1 MMTPVHHGRP
11 ASHPARPAMTRCCT
25 GATVVGVTTAG
36 LRELRQNAS
45 ELVRQAEAGAVI
57 TVSVSG
63 RAVAEL
69 GPAHRDRWRSW
80 SDVAAIFAGPGDP
93 DWEDDREQVDQ
104 APHDPSAP

>member
-1 MMTPVHHGRP
+1 M
-11 ASHPARPAMTRCCT
+11 
-25 GATVVGVTTAG
+25 TTAG

-69 GPAHRDRWRSW
+69 GPAHRDRWRGW
-80 SDVAAIFAGPGDP
+80 AEVAAVFDGPGDP
-93 DWEDDREQVDQ
+93 DWVEDRDLLDQ
-104 APHDPSAP
+104 TPTDPFSP

>member
-1 MMTPVHHGRP
+1 MPPCLHSAGTSSTLHDVP
-11 ASHPARPAMTRCCT
+11 AAELPPR
-25 GATVVGVTTAG
+25 GVTTAG

-80 SDVAAIFAGPGDP
+80 SDVSAVFDGPADAE
-93 DWEDDREQVDQ
+93 WTDDRERVDQ
-104 APHDPSAP
+104 EPHDPFTP

>member
-1 MMTPVHHGRP
+1 M
-11 ASHPARPAMTRCCT
+11 
-25 GATVVGVTTAG
+25 TTAG
-36 LRELRQNAS
+36 LRELRQHAS

-80 SDVAAIFAGPGDP
+80 SDIATIFDGPGDA
-93 DWEDDREQVDQ
+93 DWALNAERVDQ
-104 APHDPSAP
+104 QPYDPFER

>member
-1 MMTPVHHGRP
+1 MRL
-11 ASHPARPAMTRCCT
+11 
-25 GATVVGVTTAG
+25 VTTAG

-80 SDVAAIFAGPGDP
+80 SDVAAVFDGPDDP
-93 DWEDDREQVDQ
+93 DWADDRAGVDQ
-104 APHDPSAP
+104 VPHNPFDS

>member
-1 MMTPVHHGRP
+1 M
-11 ASHPARPAMTRCCT
+11 A
-25 GATVVGVTTAG
+25 TAG

-80 SDVAAIFAGPGDP
+80 PDVAAVFDGP
-93 DWEDDREQVDQ
+93 DDAARADERERVDQ
-104 APHDPSAP
+104 APHEPFAS

>member
-1 MMTPVHHGRP
+1 M
-11 ASHPARPAMTRCCT
+11 
-25 GATVVGVTTAG
+25 TTAG

-45 ELVRQAEAGAVI
+45 ELVRLAEAGAVI

-80 SDVAAIFAGPGDP
+80 SDSAAVFDGADDT
-93 DWEDDREQVDQ
+93 DWADERERVDQ
-104 APHDPSAP
+104 EPYNPFEP

>member
-1 MMTPVHHGRP
+1 MSCRLHKCYL
-11 ASHPARPAMTRCCT
+11 A
-25 GATVVGVTTAG
+25 GVTTAG

-80 SDVAAIFAGPGDP
+80 SDVSAVFDGPADAE
-93 DWEDDREQVDQ
+93 WTDDRERVDQ
-104 APHDPSAP
+104 EPHDPFTP

>member
-1 MMTPVHHGRP
+1 
-11 ASHPARPAMTRCCT
+11 
-25 GATVVGVTTAG
+25 VTTAG

-80 SDVAAIFAGPGDP
+80 TDVAAVFDGPGDA
-93 DWEDDREQVDQ
+93 DWDVDRERVDQ
-104 APHDPSAP
+104 VPHDPFAS

>member
-1 MMTPVHHGRP
+1 
-11 ASHPARPAMTRCCT
+11 
-25 GATVVGVTTAG
+25 VTTAG

-45 ELVRQAEAGAVI
+45 ELVRQAEAGEVI

-80 SDVAAIFAGPGDP
+80 ADVTAVFDGPEDA
-93 DWEDDREQVDQ
+93 DWGEDRERVNQ
-104 APHDPSAP
+104 APHDPFTA

>member
-1 MMTPVHHGRP
+1 M
-11 ASHPARPAMTRCCT
+11 
-25 GATVVGVTTAG
+25 TTAG

-45 ELVRQAEAGAVI
+45 ELVRQAEAGTVI

-80 SDVAAIFAGPGDP
+80 SDVAAVFDGPADP
-93 DWEDDREQVDQ
+93 DWADDRERADQ
-104 APHDPSAP
+104 APHDPFAS

>member
-1 MMTPVHHGRP
+1 M
-11 ASHPARPAMTRCCT
+11 
-25 GATVVGVTTAG
+25 TTAG

-80 SDVAAIFAGPGDP
+80 SDVAGVFEGPADA
-93 DWEDDREQVDQ
+93 DWDQDRDRIDQ
-104 APHDPSAP
+104 APRDPFEA

>member
-1 MMTPVHHGRP
+1 M
-11 ASHPARPAMTRCCT
+11 
-25 GATVVGVTTAG
+25 TTAG

-80 SDVAAIFAGPGDP
+80 SDVVAVFDGPRDP
-93 DWEDDREQVDQ
+93 DWADDRERIDQ
-104 APHDPSAP
+104 APHDPFPS

>member
-1 MMTPVHHGRP
+1 M
-11 ASHPARPAMTRCCT
+11 
-25 GATVVGVTTAG
+25 TTAG

-69 GPAHRDRWRSW
+69 GPAHHDRWRRW
-80 SDVAAIFAGPGDP
+80 AEVARVFDGPGDH
-93 DWEDDREQVDQ
+93 DWGEDRDLVDQ
-104 APHDPSAP
+104 APNDPFSR

>member
-1 MMTPVHHGRP
+1 MTAEHRQWSPSRP
-11 ASHPARPAMTRCCT
+11 PAYRPGVR
-25 GATVVGVTTAG
+25 TVG
-36 LRELRQNAS
+36 LGGLRQNAS

-80 SDVAAIFAGPGDP
+80 SDISAVFDGPADE
-93 DWEDDREQVDQ
+93 DWADDRERVDQ
-104 APHDPSAP
+104 QPHDPFAP

>member
-1 MMTPVHHGRP
+1 MLPSMQ
-11 ASHPARPAMTRCCT
+11 M
-25 GATVVGVTTAG
+25 AG

-80 SDVAAIFAGPGDP
+80 SDVAAVFAGPDDP
-93 DWEDDREQVDQ
+93 DWTADRDRVDQ
-104 APHDPSAP
+104 VPDDPFTS

>member
-1 MMTPVHHGRP
+1 MHKCYLGGMP
-11 ASHPARPAMTRCCT
+11 
-25 GATVVGVTTAG
+25 TAG

-69 GPAHRDRWRSW
+69 GPAHRDRWRTW
-80 SDVAAIFAGPGDP
+80 ADVSAVFAGPADA
-93 DWEDDREQVDQ
+93 DWEDDRERVDQ
-104 APHDPSAP
+104 APQDPFTR

>member
-1 MMTPVHHGRP
+1 
-11 ASHPARPAMTRCCT
+11 
-25 GATVVGVTTAG
+25 VTTAG

-69 GPAHRDRWRSW
+69 GPAQRDRWRSW
-80 SDVAAIFAGPGDP
+80 SDVAAVFDGPDDP
-93 DWEDDREQVDQ
+93 DWADDREGVDQ
-104 APHDPSAP
+104 VPHNPFDS